1 MYALAVWARTPH
13 PALSSPMDTLTIC
26 YRFTL
31 LNGRQEVFE
40 LTIDRHTLEL
50 QAAVPPAA
58 PPWTQLAFHKC
69 PNCPLNTE
77 QHPLCPA
84 AAKLA
89 DVVPRFEPLLSY
101 DSVRLEVETEE
112 RRIVGET
119 TAQQAL
125 SSMLGLIMAT
135 SGCPHTEFF
144 KGMARFHLPLASEDE
159 TLFRSVATYV
169 LAQYLRQ
176 RNGAEPDPEL
186 RGLQHIYAELR
197 VVNAAFTKRLRA
209 AGRADATL
217 NALVLLDVFAI
228 LVPSAVE
235 ESLADLESM
244 LQPVL
249 EHLERR

>member
-1 MYALAVWARTPH
+1 MPELPAQRRT
-13 PALSSPMDTLTIC
+13 
-26 YRFTL
+26 
-31 LNGRQEVFE
+31 
-40 LTIDRHTLEL
+40 
-50 QAAVPPAA
+50 
-58 PPWTQLAFHKC
+58 
-69 PNCPLNTE
+69 
-77 QHPLCPA
+77 HPLCPA

-112 RRIVGET
+112 RTTVGET
-119 TAQQAL
+119 SAQQAL

-135 SGCPHTEFF
+135 SGCPHTEFL
-144 KGMARFHLPLASEDE
+144 KGMARFHLPLASEEE
-159 TLFRSVATYV
+159 TLFRSVATYL

-176 RNGAEPDPEL
+176 RHGAAPDVEL

-228 LVPSAVE
+228 IVPSAVE
-235 ESLADLESM
+235 ESLADLGSALE
-244 LQPVL
+244 PVL
-249 EHLERR
+249 KHLDQR

>member
-1 MYALAVWARTPH
+1 MDDRALAESCPAG
-13 PALSSPMDTLTIC
+13 ALSREMDTLPIR

-40 LTIDRHTLEL
+40 LAIDRRTLEL
-50 QAAVPPAA
+50 QVAAPKSPPA
-58 PPWTQLAFHKC
+58 WTQLAFHQC
-69 PNCPLNTE
+69 PNCPLNPE

-112 RRIVGET
+112 RTTVAET
-119 TAQQAL
+119 SAQQAL

-135 SGCPHTEFF
+135 SGCPHTEFL
-144 KGMARFHLPLASEDE
+144 KGMARFHLPLASEEE
-159 TLFRSVATYV
+159 TLFRSVATYL

-176 RNGAEPDPEL
+176 RHGAVPDVEL

-228 LVPSAVE
+228 IVPSAVE
-235 ESLADLESM
+235 ESLADLESL

-249 EHLERR
+249 QHLDQR

>member
-1 MYALAVWARTPH
+1 MET
-13 PALSSPMDTLTIC
+13 LSIR

-31 LNGRQEVFE
+31 QTGRQEVFD
-40 LTIDRHTLEL
+40 LHIDRASLEL
-50 QAAVPPAA
+50 QRAQPQPA
-58 PPWTQLAFHKC
+58 PPWTKLEFHRC
-69 PNCPLNTE
+69 PNCPLSAE

-101 DSVRLEVETEE
+101 DTVRLEVETEE
-112 RRIVGET
+112 RSISGET
-119 TAQQAL
+119 SAQQAL

-135 SGCPHTEFF
+135 SGCPHTGFL

-159 TLFRSVATYV
+159 TLFRSVATYLLV
-169 LAQYLRQ
+169 QYLRE
-176 RNGAEPDPEL
+176 RAGAAPDREL

-197 VVNAAFTKRLRA
+197 LVNAAFTKRLRA

-235 ESLADLESM
+235 ESLVELESQ
-244 LQPVL
+244 LRPVIDQL
-249 EHLERR
+249 DRC

>member
-1 MYALAVWARTPH
+1 
-13 PALSSPMDTLTIC
+13 MDTLPIR

-40 LTIDRHTLEL
+40 LLIDRRTLEL
-50 QAAVPPAA
+50 KAA
-58 PPWTQLAFHKC
+58 PPQAPPAWAQLGFHQC
-69 PNCPLNTE
+69 PNCPLRAETN
-77 QHPLCPA
+77 PLCPA

-112 RRIVGET
+112 RKIVGET

-125 SSMLGLIMAT
+125 SSLLGLIMAT
-135 SGCPHTEFF
+135 SGCPHTEFL
-144 KGMARFHLPLASEDE
+144 KGMARFHLPLASEEE
-159 TLFRSVATYV
+159 TLFRSVATYL
-169 LAQYLRQ
+169 LAQHLRQ
-176 RNGAEPDPEL
+176 RAGAPADPEL
-186 RGLQHIYAELR
+186 AGLQRIYAELR

-235 ESLADLESM
+235 ESLGELEST

-249 EHLERR
+249 AYLARH

>member
-1 MYALAVWARTPH
+1 MTEPLAIR
-13 PALSSPMDTLTIC
+13 

-31 LNGRQEVFE
+31 LSGRDEIFE
-40 LTIDRHTLEL
+40 LHIDRQGVEL
-50 QAAVPPAA
+50 QSAA
-58 PPWTQLAFHKC
+58 PQPPPPWARLGFHQC
-69 PNCPLNTE
+69 PNCPLSADT
-77 QHPLCPA
+77 HPLCPA

-101 DSVRLEVETEE
+101 DPVRLEVETEE
-112 RRIVGET
+112 RKIVGET

-135 SGCPHTEFF
+135 SGCPHTAFL
-144 KGMARFHLPLASEDE
+144 KGMARFHLPLASEEE
-159 TLFRSVATYV
+159 TVFRSVATYV

-176 RNGAEPDPEL
+176 RAGATPDPEL
-186 RGLQHIYAELR
+186 AGLQRIYRALR

-228 LVPSAVE
+228 IVPTAVE
-235 ESLADLESM
+235 DSLAELAAM

-249 EHLERR
+249 EHLDAH